1 MGQKASDAR
10 IKRELL
16 LIREKKGHWSVCGY
30 PRRQWFNAWHSPPKL
45 ALTPDT
51 DDLLKTKK

>member
-1 MGQKASDAR
+1 MGQKASDER

-30 PRRQWFNAWHSPPKL
+30 PRRQWFNAWHAPPKQGVL
-45 ALTPDT
+45 LDE
-51 DDLLKTKK
+51 DDPFLKKK